1 MMIGLENPN
10 GWAMGCYSKRGLV
23 RLPGLECSWK
33 IPPGMVNFMCQFDLA
48 KGCPDKNMTSGCV
61 YEGDSWRD

>member
-10 GWAMGCYSKRGLV
+10 EWGMGCYSKRGLV

-33 IPPGMVNFMCQFDLA
+33 IPPGMVTFMCQFDLA
-48 KGCPDKNMTSGCV
+48 KGCPD
-61 YEGDSWRD
+61 SW